1 MLVSHVELASALDAD
16 KLLDDARQIS
26 GLTDFGD
33 ERFIVALRR
42 MTECYIQDVQ
52 VDQEGLRLVRDTIVR
67 QLVNRARFAADL
79 KAHPEIREEDVSDPI
94 VILGMPRS
102 GTTKTH
108 RMLGAD
114 PNLLKT
120 FMWQLVNPARFPDW
134 NGQGRDPRI
143 AAARADDPLIEANDS
158 NPELRAGHHYGEEE
172 VQSDLWLLG
181 LTFNDNFWSSWRP
194 PSPSYY
200 HYLIDRAYPSDR
212 DNHEYAADLYRY
224 LQWQQGGR
232 KGRRWLFKNESLL
245 NSVHDF
251 LASHPKATFIHIH
264 RDPHVS
270 IPSLLKLGTEFSRP
284 YFAEIEARDITY
296 TVVDR
301 FSRYAHR
308 YMAIRDEYQLGDRI
322 MDVQYEQIRSNP
334 MPAFRELYKR
344 AGHVLSPESEQQM
357 IGWETTNEQG
367 KHGAHKYSLA
377 DFGLTDPVIDQYF
390 GEYIRRFIQRS

>member
-1 MLVSHVELASALDAD
+1 MLVSHAELASAFDAD
-16 KLLDDARQIS
+16 KLLADARQRS

-33 ERFIVALRR
+33 ERFVFALRR

-52 VDQEGLRLVRDTIVR
+52 VDHQGLHLVRDTIVR
-67 QLVNRARFAADL
+67 QLVNRARFEADL

-120 FMWQLVNPARFPDW
+120 FMWQLVNPAPFPEW

-143 AAARADDPLIEANDS
+143 AAARSDDPLIEANDS
-158 NPELRAGHHYGEEE
+158 NPELRAGHSYGEEE

-181 LTFNDNFWSSWRP
+181 LTFNDNFFTSWRP
-194 PSPSYY
+194 PSPAYY
-200 HYLIDRAYPSDR
+200 HYLIDRTYPSDR
-212 DNHEYAADLYRY
+212 DNYDYAADLYRY
-224 LQWQQGGR
+224 LQWQQGGK

-245 NSVHDF
+245 NSVPDF
-251 LASHPKATFIHIH
+251 LESHPKATFIHIH

-284 YFAEIEARDITY
+284 YFAEIEARDIAHTL
-296 TVVDR
+296 VDR

-308 YMAIRDEYQLGDRI
+308 YMAICDKYQLGDRI
-322 MDVQYEQIRSNP
+322 LDVQYEQIRSNP
-334 MPAFRELYKR
+334 MPAFRELYER
-344 AGHVLSPESEQQM
+344 AGHALTPESEQLM
-357 IGWETTNEQG
+357 LGWEAANEQG

-377 DFGLTDPVIDQYF
+377 DFGLTDRVIDQYF
-390 GEYIRRFIQRS
+390 GEYIRRFIQKG

>member
-16 KLLDDARQIS
+16 KLLADARQIS

-52 VDQEGLRLVRDTIVR
+52 VDHEGLRLVRDTIVR

-120 FMWQLVNPARFPDW
+120 FMWQLVNPAPFPGW

-143 AAARADDPLIEANDS
+143 AAARADDPLIEASDS
-158 NPELRAGHHYGEEE
+158 NAELRAGHHYGEEE

-200 HYLIDRAYPSDR
+200 HYLIDRTYPSDC

-251 LASHPKATFIHIH
+251 LVSHPKATFIHIH

-284 YFAEIEARDITY
+284 YFAEIEARDIAFTL
-296 TVVDR
+296 VDR

-308 YMAIRDEYQLGDRI
+308 YMAIRDEHRLGDRI

-334 MPAFRELYKR
+334 MPAFRELYER
-344 AGHVLSPESEQQM
+344 AGHVLTPESEQQM
-357 IGWETTNEQG
+357 IGWETANEQG

-377 DFGLTDPVIDQYF
+377 DFGLTDRVIDQYF
-390 GEYIRRFIQRS
+390 GEYIRRFIRQS

>member
-1 MLVSHVELASALDAD
+1 MLVEIAELSSALNAD
-16 KLLDDARQIS
+16 NLLDEARRIS
-26 GLTDFGD
+26 GLYDFGD
-33 ERFIVALRR
+33 ERFIFALRR

-52 VDQEGLRLVRDTIVR
+52 VDQDGLGLVRNSIVR

-79 KAHPEIREEDVSDPI
+79 KAHPEICEEDVSDPI

-120 FMWQLVNPARFPDW
+120 YMWQLVNPAPFPDW
-134 NGQGRDPRI
+134 DGKGRDPRI
-143 AAARADDPLIEANDS
+143 AAARADDPLIKANDS
-158 NPELRAGHHYGEEE
+158 NPELRAGHRYGEEE
-172 VQSDLWLLG
+172 VQSDLWLVAMS
-181 LTFNDNFWSSWRP
+181 FNDNFYNSWRP

-200 HYLIDRAYPSDR
+200 HYLSERTYPSDR
-212 DNHEYAADLYRY
+212 DNYEYAASLYRY

-245 NSVHDF
+245 GYVDNF
-251 LASHPKATFIHIH
+251 LEAHPKATFIHVH

-284 YFAEIEARDITY
+284 YFADIEARDIAHTL
-296 TVVDR
+296 VDR

-308 YMAIRDEYQLGDRI
+308 YMAIRDKYQLGDRI

-334 MPAFRELYKR
+334 LPVFRELYDW
-344 AGHVLSPESEQQM
+344 AGHVLTPESEQLM
-357 IGWETTNEQG
+357 LEWENANEQG

-377 DFGLTDPVIDQYF
+377 DFGLTDRVIDQYF
-390 GEYIRRFIQRS
+390 GEYIRRFIEQG